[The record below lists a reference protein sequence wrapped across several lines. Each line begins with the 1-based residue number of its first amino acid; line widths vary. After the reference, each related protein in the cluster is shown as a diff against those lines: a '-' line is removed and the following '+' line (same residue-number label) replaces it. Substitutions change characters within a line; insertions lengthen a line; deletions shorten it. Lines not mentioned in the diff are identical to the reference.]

1 MVAGGDILGTV
12 YENSLFKEHRV
23 MVPPGF
29 SGRVEYI
36 APEAP
41 HTILDEICTIDNNG
55 VKKRLTMV

>member
-55 VKKRLTMV
+55 